1 MGRKKGT
8 PKTGGRKKGTPN
20 KITGTL
26 QEFITNLI
34 DENREQIVKDIK
46 VLDSK
51 DRLLI
56 LSKFIPFV
64 IPKQSDIKIE
74 NNAFEEL
81 MKELDAQEYE
91 K

>member
-26 QEFITNLI
+26 KEFITNLI